1 MMRVSMAG
9 KLDSA
14 GLGVVAEN
22 PYTVS
27 ICAVIPLGIW
37 RTWVKGLGV
46 GDTGRLG
53 ALMRCV
59 VPDGT
64 VCVGFLLS
72 VVASLYLL
80 AVGRL
85 S

>member
-1 MMRVSMAG
+1 MKVGMAG
-9 KLDSA
+9 KLDSP
-14 GLGVVAEN
+14 GLGAVAET
-22 PYTVS
+22 PSTVS
-27 ICAVIPLGIW
+27 ICAAIPLGSW
-37 RTWVKGLGV
+37 RTWVKVLGG

-59 VPDGT
+59 VPGGT
-64 VCVGFLLS
+64 ACVGFLLS